1 MQLSLRTRKDISE
14 QFAKGNMDFVE
25 PYLAAD
31 IRWNILGSGTVSGR
45 DQVLEANKMAQ
56 LQSFPTITIKNIVGE
71 GRFVVV
77 ESTGEA
83 RTTSGKQYNQAYC
96 EVFTFSRDQL
106 EEVTTYLDTAL
117 SAQALS

>member
-1 MQLSLRTRKDISE
+1 MPLDLRKRKDISV

-25 PYLAAD
+25 PYLADD

-56 LQSFPTITIKNIVGE
+56 LQSFPKVTIKTIVGE
-71 GRFVVV
+71 ESFVVV

-83 RTTSGKQYNQAYC
+83 QTKSGKPYNQAYC
-96 EVFTFSRDQL
+96 EVFRFSSDEL

-117 SAQALS
+117 SAEALS